1 MHLTTSVTN
10 PTQPDDLEI
19 VVGDSDSYHG
29 HLVALLSKEEVIP
42 TLL

>member
-1 MHLTTSVTN
+1 MHLTTSVTY
-10 PTQPDDLEI
+10 PTQPDDLDI

-29 HLVALLSKEEVIP
+29 HLVAIPPKEEVVP